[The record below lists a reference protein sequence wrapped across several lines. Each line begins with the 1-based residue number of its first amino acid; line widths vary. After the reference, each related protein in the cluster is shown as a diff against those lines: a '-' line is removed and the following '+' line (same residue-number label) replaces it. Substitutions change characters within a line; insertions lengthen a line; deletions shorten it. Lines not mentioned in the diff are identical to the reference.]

1 MPQDEMD
8 SIMPQLSLYIT
19 DDNLEALRARAKA
32 SGLSLSKY
40 ANRLIEQ
47 DVQNGGWP
55 EGFWDLY
62 GALDENLEI
71 PDDPPPSDD
80 EAFDLALA

>member
-1 MPQDEMD
+1 
-8 SIMPQLSLYIT
+8 MPQLSLYIT
-19 DDNLEALRARAKA
+19 DDNLEALRTRAKA

-80 EAFDLALA
+80 EAFELALA